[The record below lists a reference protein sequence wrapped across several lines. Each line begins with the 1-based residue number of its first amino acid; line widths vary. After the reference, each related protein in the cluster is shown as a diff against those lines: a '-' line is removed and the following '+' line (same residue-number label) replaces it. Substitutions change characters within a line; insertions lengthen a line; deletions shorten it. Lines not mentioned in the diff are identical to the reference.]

1 MTERSDYLNWTGLC
15 IPGSLVAMPFVW
27 TLLLEECHKGWK
39 MSPISFIQFQSL
51 LYILFYTK
59 HIILNFIDRHTEHI
73 LGRYTAICMGEI
85 ETLQGGDH

>member
-1 MTERSDYLNWTGLC
+1 
-15 IPGSLVAMPFVW
+15 
-27 TLLLEECHKGWK
+27 
-39 MSPISFIQFQSL
+39 MSPISLIQFQSL

-73 LGRYTAICMGEI
+73 LGRYTAICMSEI